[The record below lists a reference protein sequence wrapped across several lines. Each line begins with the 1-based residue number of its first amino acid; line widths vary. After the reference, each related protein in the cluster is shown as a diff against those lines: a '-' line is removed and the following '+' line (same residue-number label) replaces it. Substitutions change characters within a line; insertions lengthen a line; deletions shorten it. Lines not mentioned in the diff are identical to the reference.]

1 MFRHSAMIGLASF
14 AVAILA
20 PAPTLHAQTSPALP
34 STSASALPPVLATET
49 PVGPRIRS
57 VGITRAELAPGL
69 PSVTQGS
76 PARRDFAWMVLG
88 GATVIVGS
96 IVGGDGGTII
106 MVTGGVIGL
115 IGLWRYLQY
124 S

>member
-1 MFRHSAMIGLASF
+1 MKAVIGLASLTM
-14 AVAILA
+14 AMVVA
-20 PAPTLHAQTSPALP
+20 APTLRAQAGTESTAGAAQVTVPVTAVAPA
-34 STSASALPPVLATET
+34 TAA
-49 PVGPRIRS
+49 GPRVRS
-57 VGITRAELAPGL
+57 VGISRAEVAPGT
-69 PSVTQGS
+69 PAVTQGS

-88 GATVIVGS
+88 GAAVVVGG